1 MDYAQPNMN
10 MFPLATIDNTQHVQ
24 LPPGFEPLLRLV
36 DQQFREQLQ
45 PIHAEIRSLQEQIAL
60 LRRGQRT
67 RKKSQLTE
75 EERESCLDVYVVL
88 SFIHFTY
95 LLIKKYSQFHFSF
108 FILFQN

>member
-1 MDYAQPNMN
+1 MDYSQGNMN
-10 MFPLATIDNTQHVQ
+10 IYTTTAMDNSQH
-24 LPPGFEPLLRLV
+24 LPPGFESLLRLV

-75 EERESCLDVYVVL
+75 EERESCLDVYVSFL
-88 SFIHFTY
+88 S
-95 LLIKKYSQFHFSF
+95 SQFPKL
-108 FILFQN
+108 ILS